1 MLQRS
6 WAVIRGNNEIY
17 ITDYR
22 TDRARPEWSDPT
34 QFSLLHWTIEGIP
47 DRLRMAISAWPDQI
61 VLRYPDAPPILV
73 AHGSPRSPFEGITP
87 TAPAEGLAEILAG
100 VEQSTVIVGHT
111 HTAMDRTVGRWR
123 LLNPGSVGLPLD
135 GNHEAGYMLLE
146 ARDGGWQAE
155 HRRVA
160 YDYERVF
167 AELDRQRMVERC
179 GVVGELLYEEAKLAR
194 TRLAPFLRWRR
205 ATCPHAP
212 IDRDLLA
219 RFREEDVWAWTS
231 DHFKLSR

>member
-17 ITDYR
+17 ITDYG
-22 TDRARPEWSDPT
+22 TDRARSEWSDPT
-34 QFSLLHWTIEGIP
+34 QFSLLHWTMEGIP
-47 DRLRMAISAWPDQI
+47 VRLRMAISAWPDQI
-61 VLRYPDAPPILV
+61 LLRYPDAPPVLV
-73 AHGSPRSPFEGITP
+73 AHGSPRSPFEGMTP
-87 TAPAEGLAEILAG
+87 TASEESLAQMLPG

-111 HTAMDRTVGRWR
+111 HTAMNRTVGRWR
-123 LLNPGSVGLPLD
+123 VLNPGSVGLPLD
-135 GNHEAGYMLLE
+135 GNRKAGYMLLK
-146 ARDGGWQAE
+146 ARDGDWHAE

-160 YDYERVF
+160 YDYDRVF

-179 GVVGELLYEEAKLAR
+179 GVVGELVYEEAKLAR
-194 TRLAPFLRWRR
+194 TRLVPFLHWRR
-205 ATCPHAP
+205 ATCPDAP